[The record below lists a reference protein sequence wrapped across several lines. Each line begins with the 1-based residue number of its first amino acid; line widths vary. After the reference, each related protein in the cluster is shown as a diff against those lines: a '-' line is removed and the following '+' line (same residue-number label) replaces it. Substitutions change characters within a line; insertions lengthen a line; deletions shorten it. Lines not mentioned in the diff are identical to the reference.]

1 MDLNYDEIIKT
12 YFDQPNIVVKHQI
25 DSYEEYIEK
34 ILPSI
39 ISNYFPI
46 IMNFDTDKIKTIEF
60 NIINVTIGE
69 PITTE
74 NNGCSK
80 LLTPEI
86 ARLRNYNYVSPIIV
100 DFKSTVTICE
110 NETFIKL
117 NDKIIKNIVIGY
129 IPVLLK
135 SKYCTLNQSLE
146 NNECKFDH
154 GGYSIINGNEKVII
168 SQERSVYNI
177 PLVFENKKLS
187 SKFSHTCEIRT
198 LPENDYFMP
207 KISAIKI
214 TKKPSMFDN
223 VIKVSLPHLK
233 QEIPL
238 FVLFKALGCLND
250 KEIIHYIINN
260 DGSKFDKLVIKILC
274 LSIEEG
280 RQVTSEP
287 EALEYIS
294 KYINN
299 TTFNLTDAKKIKYV
313 REHVLKDYLSH
324 IGSDLSKLFFTGNM
338 VNKLLKCYLKIS
350 DFDDRDSY
358 KNKRA
363 DCIGPLLGSLSFQC
377 FNKISKD
384 IKNYLQ
390 KEINSGLWNINKNY
404 EEIINEINIH
414 KVIKSSYIENSI
426 KSSMATG
433 NWGLKMNVGKQ
444 GVSQVLNRLSYLST
458 LSHLRRVQ
466 TPNSDNGKLIPPR
479 KLHASHWGY
488 VCPSET
494 PEGQS
499 VGIVKNL
506 SMTCEI
512 TTQISSEPI
521 RHYITKYVI
530 PFTDFNIYDDNK
542 NKFIKVFINGD
553 WIGFTTKYKQILTD
567 FKYFRN
573 MGLIHIHSSISF
585 DQINRNIWIFSDGGR
600 LTRPLLKVKDN
611 KLLYNDKYEQNL
623 KTKKYKW
630 IDLVSSITKDDICP
644 IEYIDIYEAQNILC
658 ATYPDQ
664 ILDKNYSHSE
674 IHPSLILGLLT
685 SCIPFPHHNQ
695 APRNTYQSAMGKQA
709 VCVPVSN
716 FQKRYDTFTN
726 ILAYGQ
732 KPIVDT
738 KVSSYLGL
746 NKLPSGIN
754 VIIAIATWTGYNQ
767 EDSVIFNRDALNR
780 GLFNSTFYRT
790 YKDEEKK
797 NQITGE
803 EEVFMKADK
812 MNLLFPKPHNYEKIN
827 ENGFIDKNTKV
838 NDNDV
843 IIGKVIPNKTKDK
856 TKENKYKYV
865 DSSTTVRKNESG
877 FIDDHYVN
885 NNSEGYKICKVKIR
899 EHRYPGIGDKF
910 SSRHGQKGTVGMI
923 YNQEDMPFSKDGIV
937 PDIII
942 NPHAIPSR
950 MTIAQLFENVLGKA
964 CCETGHLGD
973 GTAFNKLD
981 FKSIEELLKKYDFDK
996 HGNEVL
1002 YNGFTGEQMHTDI
1015 FMGTTYYQR
1024 LKHMACDKVHSR
1036 STGPLVSMTR
1046 QPSEGR
1052 ASYGGLRFGE
1062 MERDCM
1068 VAHGSCEFL
1077 KERMLK
1083 VSDDYYVY
1091 ICDECGLI
1099 ISANDKD
1106 SVYECK
1112 NCNNFTNIHKVN
1124 IPYSCKLLMQE
1135 LQTMSIAPRFN
1146 V

>member
-1 MDLNYDEIIKT
+1 MDLNYDEIVKS
-12 YFDQPNIVVKHQI
+12 YFNQTNILVKHQI
-25 DSYEEYIEK
+25 DSYEEYIDK
-34 ILPSI
+34 ILPNI

-46 IMNFDTDKIKTIEF
+46 HMKLDSDKIKTI
-60 NIINVTIGE
+60 ILDVDNVKIGK
-69 PITTE
+69 PFTTE

-80 LLTPEI
+80 ILTPDI
-86 ARLRNYNYVSPIIV
+86 ARLRNYSYMAPIYV
-100 DFKSTVTICE
+100 DFKSSVTICD
-110 NETFIKL
+110 NNTFIKL
-117 NDKIIKNIVIGY
+117 NDKIIKNIIIGY
-129 IPVLLK
+129 VPIVLR
-135 SKYCTLNQSLE
+135 SKYCVLNNSLY
-146 NNECKFDH
+146 NNECKYDH

-177 PLVFENKKLS
+177 PLVFKNNKKT
-187 SKFSHTCEIRT
+187 SKYSHVCEIRT
-198 LPENDYFMP
+198 LHESNYFMP
-207 KISAIKI
+207 KISSIKI
-214 TKKPSMFDN
+214 TKKENTYDN
-223 VIKVSLPHLK
+223 VLKVSLPHLK

-238 FVLFKALGCLND
+238 FVLFKALGCISD

-260 DGSKFDKLVIKILC
+260 DGSKFDELSIKILY
-274 LSIEEG
+274 LSIKEGEEIM
-280 RQVTSEP
+280 TEP
-287 EALEYIS
+287 DALEYIS
-294 KYINN
+294 RYINN
-299 TTFNLTDAKKIKYV
+299 NIYNLTDDKKIKYV
-313 REHVLKDYLSH
+313 KEYVLKEYLSH
-324 IGSDLSKLFFTGNM
+324 LNNDLSKLFFTGYM
-338 VNKLLKCYLKIS
+338 VNKLLKCYLNLSK
-350 DFDDRDSY
+350 FDDRDSN
-358 KNKRA
+358 KNKRI
-363 DCIGPLLGSLSFQC
+363 DCIGPLLGSLTFQC

-384 IKNYLQ
+384 IKNYIQ
-390 KEINSGLWNINKNY
+390 KDINSGVWNINDNY
-404 EEIINEINIH
+404 REVINEINIH
-414 KVIKSSYIENSI
+414 KIIKSSHIENTI

-433 NWGLKMNVGKQ
+433 NWGLKMNVSKQ

-458 LSHLRRVQ
+458 ISHIRRIQ

-506 SMTCEI
+506 SMTSEI
-512 TTQISSEPI
+512 TTQISSAPI
-521 RHYITKYVI
+521 RHYISKYI
-530 PFTDFNIYDDNK
+530 LPFTDFNIYDDNK
-542 NKFIKVFINGD
+542 NDFIKLFINGE
-553 WIGFTTKYKQILTD
+553 WLGFTKEYKQILTD

-573 MGLIHIHSSISF
+573 MGLIHIHSSISL
-585 DQINRNIWIFSDGGR
+585 DQINRSIHIFTDGGR
-600 LTRPLLKVKDN
+600 LIRPLLKVKNN
-611 KLLYNDKYEQNL
+611 KLLYTKKYEQNL
-623 KTKKYKW
+623 KDKKYKW
-630 IDLVSSITKDDICP
+630 LHLVTSMDKDDICP

-658 ATYPDQ
+658 ATYPDK
-664 ILDKNYSHSE
+664 ITDKNYSHSE

-685 SCIPFPHHNQ
+685 TCIPFPHHNQ

-709 VCVPVSN
+709 VGVPVSN
-716 FQKRYDTFTN
+716 FQHRYDTFTN
-726 ILAYGQ
+726 ILSYGQ
-732 KPIVDT
+732 KPLVDT
-738 KVSSYLGL
+738 KVSNYLGL

-767 EDSVIFNRDALNR
+767 EDSIIFNRDAVNR

-812 MNLLFPKPHNYEKIN
+812 MNLLFPKPHNYDKISSD
-827 ENGFIDKNTKV
+827 GFIVKNTKV
-838 NDNDV
+838 NDNDI
-843 IIGKVIPNKTKDK
+843 IIGKVIPNKN
-856 TKENKYKYV
+856 KEGNKYKYV
-865 DSSTTVRKNESG
+865 DSSTTVRKNEKG
-877 FIDDHYVN
+877 FVDNHYLN
-885 NNSEGYKICKVKIR
+885 NNSEGYRICKVKIR
-899 EHRYPGIGDKF
+899 EQRYPYIGDKF
-910 SSRHGQKGTVGMI
+910 SSRHGQKGTMGMI
-923 YNQEDMPFSKDGIV
+923 YNQEDMPFSKDGIT

-950 MTIAQLFENVLGKA
+950 MTIAQLFENILGKV
-964 CCETGHLGD
+964 CCETGHIGD
-973 GTAFNKLD
+973 GTAFNDLD
-981 FKSIEELLKKYDFDK
+981 VNSVEQQLKKYDFDK

-1002 YNGFTGEQMHTDI
+1002 YNGFTGEQLHTDI

-1024 LKHMACDKVHSR
+1024 LKHMSCDKIHSR
-1036 STGPLVSMTR
+1036 STGPIVSMTR

-1068 VAHGSCEFL
+1068 VAHGSTEFL

-1099 ISANDKD
+1099 ISANPE
-1106 SVYECK
+1106 SNVYECK
-1112 NCNNFTNIHKVN
+1112 NCKNFTNIHKVN

-1146 V
+1146 I